1 MAFSP
6 TVIFITSSSRPS
18 TALPR
23 RAPRISLGRPT
34 VLSQARISLGRPTVL
49 SQARKGA
56 PRISLGRP
64 TVLSQAEE
72 VNEEVNRFT
81 SSFKAQSNG
90 AASVARRV

>member
-23 RAPRISLGRPT
+23 R
-34 VLSQARISLGRPTVL
+34 
-49 SQARKGA
+49 A

>member
-49 SQARKGA
+49 SQA
-56 PRISLGRP
+56 
-64 TVLSQAEE
+64 EE